1 MMNLAEE
8 AATWTCAACGEA
20 LEIVK
25 VGFTY
30 MKGNFEVDLPACKG
44 CGLVLVSEELAT
56 GKMADAERILEDK

>member
-1 MMNLAEE
+1 MSLSETGAD
-8 AATWTCAACGEA
+8 WSCAACGGV

-30 MKGNFEVDLPACKG
+30 MKGNFEVDLPACG
-44 CGLVLVSEELAT
+44 SCGLVLVSEELAT

>member
-1 MMNLAEE
+1 MGLVEE
-8 AATWTCAACGEA
+8 ANEWSCAACGGK
-20 LEIVK
+20 LEVVK

-44 CGLVLVSEELAT
+44 CGLVLVSEELAI

>member
-1 MMNLAEE
+1 MGLSEE
-8 AATWTCAACGEA
+8 VSAWSCAACGGE

>member
-1 MMNLAEE
+1 MSVTKE
-8 AATWTCAACGEA
+8 TTGWSCTTCGGV
-20 LEIVK
+20 LEIMK

-30 MKGNFEVDLPACKG
+30 MKGNFEVDLPACRS